1 MVEWIVDFLK
11 FEGAAIIGILT
22 LLFLLGVFQIQLT
35 NRVDVLYQYYKQLNK
50 EGQNYAKLVQ

>member
-22 LLFLLGVFQIQLT
+22 LLFLLGVFQI
-35 NRVDVLYQYYKQLNK
+35 
-50 EGQNYAKLVQ
+50 